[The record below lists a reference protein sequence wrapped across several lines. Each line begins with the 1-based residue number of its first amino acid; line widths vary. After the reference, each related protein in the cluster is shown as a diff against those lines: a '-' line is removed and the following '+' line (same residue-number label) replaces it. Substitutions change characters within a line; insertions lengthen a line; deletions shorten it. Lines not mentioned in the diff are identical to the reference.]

1 MADDHVDMKTISK
14 FIVKAQEKIA
24 ERSREHQVKE
34 QDKKGRPIRQRQGR
48 GTSPVAIS
56 KGAHCCCRGSEGGEE
71 AQGGDKQKTS
81 DLIKALLEGHENLD
95 EVAES
100 LGEEAENLDEGAENL
115 SSQTSPPAMAVG
127 EAQEESAPKTEE
139 QSSEGA
145 RDIQWVICW
154 MVLSSSMSSKKY
166 DARARS
172 LVRKLS
178 QHLGVPWKWISY
190 AEIAFSE
197 AIIRASIVEQ
207 SPKDGSSTAK
217 SKSKYL
223 RAAKIG
229 GAAVVGGALI
239 GLTGGLAAPAVIA
252 GLGLVGSAVGIGG
265 TLAASVAAFGGLSAV
280 LGVSFGAAGAGLCG
294 YKMMRRTAE
303 LDEFAFDLIDTSPG
317 LPVTIGVTGWL
328 LDEDDS
334 AWKVWDRALCSVAS
348 DGGETLALRWESKQ
362 LREMGRVVSSY
373 LKSQAGYYTTSVVGS
388 VVLGTA
394 FFSLTWPRTLISAAS
409 WIDSTWSVTEV
420 RADKAGKELARTL
433 ASRVQ
438 GYRPVTLV
446 GFGVGARMIFKCL
459 LELSKLGAEGA
470 GIVETAICM
479 GTPCPATP
487 KDWRRASSVCGH
499 RLVNAYC
506 ETDWVLSFLYRSS
519 SFSRWE

>member
-1 MADDHVDMKTISK
+1 
-14 FIVKAQEKIA
+14 
-24 ERSREHQVKE
+24 
-34 QDKKGRPIRQRQGR
+34 
-48 GTSPVAIS
+48 
-56 KGAHCCCRGSEGGEE
+56 
-71 AQGGDKQKTS
+71 
-81 DLIKALLEGHENLD
+81 
-95 EVAES
+95 
-100 LGEEAENLDEGAENL
+100 
-115 SSQTSPPAMAVG
+115 
-127 EAQEESAPKTEE
+127 
-139 QSSEGA
+139 
-145 RDIQWVICW
+145 
-154 MVLSSSMSSKKY
+154 
-166 DARARS
+166 
-172 LVRKLS
+172 
-178 QHLGVPWKWISY
+178 
-190 AEIAFSE
+190 
-197 AIIRASIVEQ
+197 
-207 SPKDGSSTAK
+207 
-217 SKSKYL
+217 
-223 RAAKIG
+223 
-229 GAAVVGGALI
+229 
-239 GLTGGLAAPAVIA
+239 
-252 GLGLVGSAVGIGG
+252 
-265 TLAASVAAFGGLSAV
+265 
-280 LGVSFGAAGAGLCG
+280 
-294 YKMMRRTAE
+294 MMRRTAE

-388 VVLGTA
+388 VVLGAA

-409 WIDSTWSVTEV
+409 WIDSTWSVTEL

-479 GTPCPATP
+479 GTPCPANP

-506 ETDWVLSFLYRSS
+506 QTDWVLSFLYRSS
-519 SFSRWE
+519 SFSRSVAGLQAIQLEGEENSNLENVDVTGIVKGHWDYRDKIHTLMQVFGLSSGFSVSVPASQEEEKVPETEPITVETSKEET